1 MSSTASIRSSFD
13 ATLALRQDIQSVL
26 GNLGSKI
33 ESLKK
38 TYAELLR
45 THRNASSLFG
55 IDSFY
60 FQNTL
65 LETEH
70 ENMTGIFKRIDN
82 RFYCDYYTLHKII
95 HDYIK
100 NEVKDPDLVKK
111 TSPTKA
117 FPVYKSLE
125 PTRSY
130 PMQHVIDLQAGI
142 LSALTELENHL
153 VTRETVLVSDA
164 KQSDLGI
171 NIDNLVLSQ
180 QYANLLLRERIKM
193 YLSNIERFNCHH
205 MKYFTRLYL
214 KLKLM
219 VGVVNEDISVKTAR
233 GVKAK
238 TSINPLK
245 IDDGD
250 TETTLAPGEE
260 EDIKNLISVD
270 DVSPETRKALSSALA
285 SIPSDS
291 STELTED
298 QTEGSRPGSA
308 IEHYDDIEIQQ
319 DAVREKQMRTLEEEA
334 VALSVVESEPPSS
347 QDRVDVPEIAP
358 VEEVAGSSESL
369 PDSSVDMETSGS
381 AGAVEEE
388 VGEVPSSHGSDDAPV
403 ENEA

>member
-1 MSSTASIRSSFD
+1 MSSSASIREGFD
-13 ATLALRQDIQSVL
+13 ATLALREDILSVL
-26 GNLGSKI
+26 KNLSSKI

-45 THRNASSLFG
+45 THQHSSLLFG

-65 LETEH
+65 LETEC

-82 RFYCDYYTLHKII
+82 RFYCDYYTLHKRI

-100 NEVKDPDLVKK
+100 NEVKDPGVIKK
-111 TSPTKA
+111 TSPTKV
-117 FPVYKSLE
+117 FPVYKSLD
-125 PTRSY
+125 PTKSY
-130 PMQHVIDLQAGI
+130 PVQNVIEIQGSI
-142 LSALTELENHL
+142 LSVLTELENYL
-153 VTRETVLVSDA
+153 VSRETVLVSDS

-193 YLSNIERFNCHH
+193 YHSNIERFNNHH

-245 IDDGD
+245 IEDNA
-250 TETTLAPGEE
+250 ETTLAPGEE

-285 SIPSDS
+285 N
-291 STELTED
+291 T
-298 QTEGSRPGSA
+298 
-308 IEHYDDIEIQQ
+308 
-319 DAVREKQMRTLEEEA
+319 
-334 VALSVVESEPPSS
+334 
-347 QDRVDVPEIAP
+347 
-358 VEEVAGSSESL
+358 
-369 PDSSVDMETSGS
+369 
-381 AGAVEEE
+381 
-388 VGEVPSSHGSDDAPV
+388 
-403 ENEA
+403 

>member
-1 MSSTASIRSSFD
+1 MSSTASIRTSFD

-26 GNLGSKI
+26 ASLGSKI

-70 ENMTGIFKRIDN
+70 DNMTGIFKRIDN
-82 RFYCDYYTLHKII
+82 RLYCDYYTLHKII
-95 HDYIK
+95 HDYIN

-111 TSPTKA
+111 TTPTKM
-117 FPVYKSLE
+117 FPIYKSLE
-125 PTRSY
+125 PTKSY
-130 PMQHVIDLQAGI
+130 PIQHVKDLQSGI
-142 LSALTELENHL
+142 LSALTELDNHL

-193 YLSNIERFNCHH
+193 YFSNIERFNCHH

-238 TSINPLK
+238 TSINALK
-245 IDDGD
+245 IGNGD
-250 TETTLAPGEE
+250 ADTTLAPGEE

-291 STELTED
+291 SEKPSE
-298 QTEGSRPGSA
+298 ESGEESGEEPSEEPRPVSA
-308 IEHYDDIEIQQ
+308 IEHYDDIEIQE
-319 DAVREKQMRTLEEEA
+319 DVVRDKQQLTLDKELGA
-334 VALSVVESEPPSS
+334 FSVIE
-347 QDRVDVPEIAP
+347 R
-358 VEEVAGSSESL
+358 ESL
-369 PDSSVDMETSGS
+369 YDQDIIETSEKAPIEDIGENQTNVS
-381 AGAVEEE
+381 DLAKAVEEI
-388 VGEVPSSHGSDDAPV
+388 VQDSGH
-403 ENEA
+403 

>member
-1 MSSTASIRSSFD
+1 MSSTAGIRTSFD

-26 GNLGSKI
+26 GSLGSKI

-45 THRNASSLFG
+45 THEHASSLFG

-82 RFYCDYYTLHKII
+82 RFYCDYYTLHKLI

-100 NEVKDPDLVKK
+100 NEMKDPDLVKK

-130 PMQHVIDLQAGI
+130 SIQHVIDLQAGI

-193 YLSNIERFNCHH
+193 YLSNVERFNCHH

-238 TSINPLK
+238 NSINPLK
-245 IDDGD
+245 IEDGD
-250 TETTLAPGEE
+250 AETTLAPGEE

-291 STELTED
+291 STELTEEPS
-298 QTEGSRPGSA
+298 EGSRPGSA

-319 DAVREKQMRTLEEEA
+319 DAVKEKQLRTLEEEA
-334 VALSVVESEPPSS
+334 IVLGVVEDKLLPDEDPADAPAPVPTEEAEEKQEGLPASTVSEEVAQAPSS
-347 QDRVDVPEIAP
+347 QVSDDGP
-358 VEEVAGSSESL
+358 VE
-369 PDSSVDMETSGS
+369 D
-381 AGAVEEE
+381 
-388 VGEVPSSHGSDDAPV
+388 
-403 ENEA
+403 EA

>member
-1 MSSTASIRSSFD
+1 MSSAASIRTSFE

-26 GNLGSKI
+26 GSLGSKI

-38 TYAELLR
+38 TYADLLR
-45 THRNASSLFG
+45 THQNASSLFG

-70 ENMTGIFKRIDN
+70 ENMIGIFRRIDN
-82 RFYCDYYTLHKII
+82 RFYCDYYTLHKLI

-100 NEVKDPDLVKK
+100 NDMRDPDLVKK

-117 FPVYKSLE
+117 YPVYKSLE
-125 PTRSY
+125 PTKSY
-130 PMQHVIDLQAGI
+130 PIQNVIDLQAGI

-153 VTRETVLVSDA
+153 IARETVLVNDT

-193 YLSNIERFNCHH
+193 YFSNVERFNCHH

-245 IDDGD
+245 IDDGNED
-250 TETTLAPGEE
+250 TTIAPGEE

-291 STELTED
+291 SGELTDEPGD
-298 QTEGSRPGSA
+298 EGSRPGSVT
-308 IEHYDDIEIQQ
+308 EHYDDIEIQPSETK
-319 DAVREKQMRTLEEEA
+319 EKQLRPLDEES
-334 VALSVVESEPPSS
+334 VSLSVLEGDSLPNNDLTDAIESAPTEGERVVPSILS
-347 QDRVDVPEIAP
+347 DEHTGKDIVLSSGV
-358 VEEVAGSSESL
+358 VEETNSGSGNHSSEEI
-369 PDSSVDMETSGS
+369 VGS
-381 AGAVEEE
+381 PE
-388 VGEVPSSHGSDDAPV
+388 D
-403 ENEA
+403 

>member
-1 MSSTASIRSSFD
+1 MSFD
-13 ATLALRQDIQSVL
+13 ATLALRRDIQSIL

-33 ESLKK
+33 DSLKK

-45 THRNASSLFG
+45 THRHASSLFG

-82 RFYCDYYTLHKII
+82 RFYCDYYTLHKLI
-95 HDYIK
+95 HDYIR
-100 NEVKDPDLVKK
+100 NEMKDPDLVKK
-111 TSPTKA
+111 TSPIKA
-117 FPVYKSLE
+117 FPIYKSLE

-130 PMQHVIDLQAGI
+130 PTQHVIDLQAGI

-153 VTRETVLVSDA
+153 VTRETVLVNDA

-193 YLSNIERFNCHH
+193 YLSNVERFNCHH

-238 TSINPLK
+238 TSVNPLK
-245 IDDGD
+245 IDDGNM
-250 TETTLAPGEE
+250 ETTLAPGEE

-291 STELTED
+291 STED
-298 QTEGSRPGSA
+298 QSEGSRPSSA

-319 DAVREKQMRTLEEEA
+319 DSMKEKQLLTLEEA
-334 VALSVVESEPPSS
+334 SVALDITERRALPDQSPVDIVEP
-347 QDRVDVPEIAP
+347 AL
-358 VEEVAGSSESL
+358 VEEARENGESL
-369 PDSSVDMETSGS
+369 PDPACEADSSAFTNT
-381 AGAVEEE
+381 AVE
-388 VGEVPSSHGSDDAPV
+388 VAQPSGYQVPDDGLVEDDA
-403 ENEA
+403 

>member
-1 MSSTASIRSSFD
+1 MSSTTSIRTIFA
-13 ATLALRQDIQSVL
+13 ATLALRQDIQSVMA
-26 GNLGSKI
+26 NLGSKI
-33 ESLKK
+33 EALKK

-45 THRNASSLFG
+45 THRNTSSLFG

-70 ENMTGIFKRIDN
+70 DNMSGVFKRIDN

-100 NEVKDPDLVKK
+100 NDVKDADLVKK

-117 FPVYKSLE
+117 FPIYKSLE

-130 PMQHVIDLQAGI
+130 PIQHVIDLQSGI
-142 LSALTELENHL
+142 LSTLTELENHL
-153 VTRETVLVSDA
+153 VTRETVMVSDA

-193 YLSNIERFNCHH
+193 YLSNVERFNCHH

-219 VGVVNEDISVKTAR
+219 VGVVNEDISIKTER
-233 GVKAK
+233 CVKAK
-238 TSINPLK
+238 TSIDPLK

-250 TETTLAPGEE
+250 TETTSAPWEDK
-260 EDIKNLISVD
+260 DIKNLISVD
-270 DVSPETRKALSSALA
+270 DVSPETRKALSSALV
-285 SIPSDS
+285 SIPSDL
-291 STELTED
+291 STKLTEERS
-298 QTEGSRPGSA
+298 EGYCHVSA

-319 DAVREKQMRTLEEEA
+319 DDVRENGVRTLEEET
-334 VALSVVESEPPSS
+334 VALSVVESDSPSGQDLIDVSEPALL
-347 QDRVDVPEIAP
+347 DEIGGNPERLAE
-358 VEEVAGSSESL
+358 EEVAQSFS
-369 PDSSVDMETSGS
+369 PQN
-381 AGAVEEE
+381 
-388 VGEVPSSHGSDDAPV
+388 SDDSRV
-403 ENEA
+403 ERISCEL

>member
-1 MSSTASIRSSFD
+1 M
-13 ATLALRQDIQSVL
+13 
-26 GNLGSKI
+26 
-33 ESLKK
+33 
-38 TYAELLR
+38 
-45 THRNASSLFG
+45 
-55 IDSFY
+55 
-60 FQNTL
+60 
-65 LETEH
+65 
-70 ENMTGIFKRIDN
+70 
-82 RFYCDYYTLHKII
+82 HKLI

-117 FPVYKSLE
+117 FPIYKSLE
-125 PTRSY
+125 PTKSY
-130 PMQHVIDLQAGI
+130 PIQHVIDLQAGI
-142 LSALTELENHL
+142 LSALIELENHL
-153 VTRETVLVSDA
+153 VTRETVLVNDA

-193 YLSNIERFNCHH
+193 YLSNVERFNCHH

-238 TSINPLK
+238 TSVNPLK

-308 IEHYDDIEIQQ
+308 IEHYDDIEIQE
-319 DAVREKQMRTLEEEA
+319 DAVREKQIRTLEEKET
-334 VALSVVESEPPSS
+334 VALGIAERDSPSGQVPVVTVNP
-347 QDRVDVPEIAP
+347 AP
-358 VEEVAGSSESL
+358 VEEAVENLESL
-369 PDSSVDMETSGS
+369 PDSTNEVELSSP
-381 AGAVEEE
+381 AGTAEE
-388 VGEVPSSHGSDDAPV
+388 VAQAPSPQVSDDGPV
-403 ENEA
+403 EDGA

>member
-1 MSSTASIRSSFD
+1 MSSTASIRTSFD
-13 ATLALRQDIQSVL
+13 AMLALRQDIQSVL

-70 ENMTGIFKRIDN
+70 DNMTGIFTRIDN
-82 RFYCDYYTLHKII
+82 RLYCDYYTLHKII
-95 HDYIK
+95 HDYIN

-111 TSPTKA
+111 TTPTKM
-117 FPVYKSLE
+117 FPIYKSLE

-130 PMQHVIDLQAGI
+130 PVQHVIDIQSCI
-142 LSALTELENHL
+142 LSALTELDNHL
-153 VTRETVLVSDA
+153 ITRETVLVSDV

-193 YLSNIERFNCHH
+193 YFSNIERFNCHH

-219 VGVVNEDISVKTAR
+219 VGVVNEDISVKKAR
-233 GVKAK
+233 GVKANNY
-238 TSINPLK
+238 INPLK
-245 IDDGD
+245 IDGD
-250 TETTLAPGEE
+250 TSFAEGEE
-260 EDIKNLISVD
+260 NDIKNIISVD

-291 STELTED
+291 STELTEERS
-298 QTEGSRPGSA
+298 EGYCHVSA

-319 DAVREKQMRTLEEEA
+319 DDVRENGVRTLEEET
-334 VALSVVESEPPSS
+334 VALSVVESDYPSS
-347 QDRVDVPEIAP
+347 QDLIDVSEPALLDEIGGNPERLAE
-358 VEEVAGSSESL
+358 EEVAQSFS
-369 PDSSVDMETSGS
+369 PQN
-381 AGAVEEE
+381 
-388 VGEVPSSHGSDDAPV
+388 SDDSRV
-403 ENEA
+403 ERISCEL

>member
-1 MSSTASIRSSFD
+1 
-13 ATLALRQDIQSVL
+13 
-26 GNLGSKI
+26 
-33 ESLKK
+33 
-38 TYAELLR
+38 
-45 THRNASSLFG
+45 
-55 IDSFY
+55 
-60 FQNTL
+60 
-65 LETEH
+65 
-70 ENMTGIFKRIDN
+70 MTGIFKRIDN
-82 RFYCDYYTLHKII
+82 RFYCDYYTLNKLI

-100 NEVKDPDLVKK
+100 NDVKDPDLVKK

-125 PTRSY
+125 PTKSY
-130 PMQHVIDLQAGI
+130 PIQHVIDLQAGI
-142 LSALTELENHL
+142 LSALTELENYL
-153 VTRETVLVSDA
+153 VTRETVLVNDS

-193 YLSNIERFNCHH
+193 YLSNVERFNCHH

-238 TSINPLK
+238 TSVNPLK
-245 IDDGD
+245 IDDGN

-270 DVSPETRKALSSALA
+270 DVSPETRRALSSALA

-298 QTEGSRPGSA
+298 QTEGSRPSSA

-319 DAVREKQMRTLEEEA
+319 DSTKEKQLRTLEEA
-334 VALSVVESEPPSS
+334 SVALDIAERESPSDQAPVDTAEP
-347 QDRVDVPEIAP
+347 AP
-358 VEEVAGSSESL
+358 VEEAVEILPGSTCEA
-369 PDSSVDMETSGS
+369 DSSAS
-381 AGAVEEE
+381 AGAADSSASASTAEEAAQ
-388 VGEVPSSHGSDDAPV
+388 VLSPQVSDDGPL
-403 ENEA
+403 EDET